1 MFPVEYGPSYDGA
14 LHILLWELLSKLEKV
29 FTVPDLKQVNQRG
42 GLGSGGFWGDVRGSG
57 GLFGGLG
64 AAVDHHVRTILFG
77 HTCKMNVGAGIVS
90 HPTSLVSRRRLG

>member
-42 GLGSGGFWGDVRGSG
+42 GLGSGGLVGGSG
-57 GLFGGLG
+57 GMFGGLG
-64 AAVDHHVRTILFG
+64 GCLGVLGPRWTIMSEQYYLVTLVR
-77 HTCKMNVGAGIVS
+77 
-90 HPTSLVSRRRLG
+90 